1 MVVVDLHVMEVAG
14 GDLYNEFVVLVGCFV
29 VFCQL
34 TEVYMGVREGKSF
47 HS

>member
-1 MVVVDLHVMEVAG
+1 MVVVDLYVMNVAG
-14 GDLYNEFVVLVGCFV
+14 GDLYSDFVVLSGCFV

-34 TEVYMGVREGKSF
+34 TEVYMGAREGKSF